1 MMMTAR
7 RQVEEARTMSWRF
20 LIAILLVAA
29 GASAWGGIQ
38 LGNWMISHAPPAN
51 SNATVNQGGD
61 DSNLPKL
68 DANGRPY
75 VAQPPQPLVNGTLGV
90 PEKPPAQDWSTRPP
104 SLFDGVD
111 PNVQISRESVTPAQA
126 QAAADANNAGL
137 PAGASDVVTLDL
149 DSQSAQSPS
158 NGPLPPQSDGG
169 YNQAPL
175 TAQAGGAQAQQ
186 AQANWQAALHRE
198 VEQCANLGF
207 FQRPS
212 CVWAARNKYCAPNN
226 AWGSISDC
234 PARPGN

>member
-1 MMMTAR
+1 
-7 RQVEEARTMSWRF
+7 MSWRF

-51 SNATVNQGGD
+51 SNTTVNQGSD
-61 DSNLPKL
+61 DSSLPKL
-68 DANGRPY
+68 DADGRPY

-90 PEKPPAQDWSTRPP
+90 PEKPPAQDWSARLP
-104 SLFDGVD
+104 SLFDGAD
-111 PNVQISRESVTPAQA
+111 PNVQISRDSVTQDQA

-149 DSQSAQSPS
+149 ESNPTQPSS
-158 NGPLPPQSDGG
+158 NGQQPLTTGG
-169 YNQAPL
+169 FSQAPL
-175 TAQAGGAQAQQ
+175 TSQAGSAPAQQ
-186 AQANWQAALHRE
+186 APAGWQAALHRE

-212 CVWAARNKYCAPNN
+212 CIWAARNKYCAPNN
-226 AWGSISDC
+226 AWGSIDDC
-234 PARPGN
+234 PARPNN